1 MEAQCACG
9 QLVVILPEDVTPAV
23 VACHCTA
30 CQRRSGSPFGVGAYY
45 PRALLSFSG
54 DSRAWTRQA
63 DSGGA
68 FTTHFCPVC
77 GSSLYW
83 TTEKHPDAVG
93 IAVGA
98 LQIHTFQ
105 RLSGLSGKRPG
116 MAGSRS
122 PPPPSTSR
130 RAAAD
135 RPSMAGPA
143 SAACSPV

>member
-77 GSSLYW
+77 GSNVYW
-83 TTEKHPDAVG
+83 TTEKHPHAVG

-98 LQIHTFQ
+98 IADPHF
-105 RLSGLSGKRPG
+105 P
-116 MAGSRS
+116 APVRS
-122 PPPPSTSR
+122 VWEETRHGWVEITSATQHFPKGR
-130 RAAAD
+130 
-135 RPSMAGPA
+135 S
-143 SAACSPV
+143 